1 MTNKILSLI
10 LLSVFLLSSCKD
22 SNKKSISNEPVVDQP
37 KTSIDRNNNNEEVN
51 NMAFKEWAKNPP
63 MGWNSWDCYG
73 PTVTEKEVKANTDYM
88 AEYLKPHG
96 WEYIVVDI
104 RWFVENTKAGGYNQ
118 TDPNYVLDDYGRYLP
133 AKNKFPSAKN
143 GQGFKPLADYI
154 HGKGLKFGIHI
165 MRGIPTKAVEQKL
178 PIKGTNGITAQDI
191 YSTENQ
197 CKWLR
202 DNYTILADRPGAQ
215 EYYNSILNLYA
226 SWGVDFIKVDDL
238 SAPIYHEKEIELI
251 RNAIDQTGRKIV
263 LSTSPGE
270 TPIVAAEHVSDH
282 ANMWRMVND
291 VWDEWHHIKHLIGV
305 SQDWYPYIGS
315 GTWPDCDMIPLGRIS
330 VRGERGADR
339 MSRLT
344 HDEQYTLMNFFTIF
358 KSPLFFGGDLP
369 SNDPFTLSLLTND
382 AVLKMHKESTA
393 VKKLFQTEN
402 QLAIT
407 STNKNTGGIYLALF
421 NIGDSKKESLTVT
434 FDQLGVNK
442 NGLKRT
448 NLWTN
453 KSEKLDGVSIQTTL
467 APHQSVLLSI
477 GQE

>member
-1 MTNKILSLI
+1 MCIRDSG
-10 LLSVFLLSSCKD
+10 KD
-22 SNKKSISNEPVVDQP
+22 
-37 KTSIDRNNNNEEVN
+37 
-51 NMAFKEWAKNPP
+51 
-63 MGWNSWDCYG
+63 
-73 PTVTEKEVKANTDYM
+73 
-88 AEYLKPHG
+88 
-96 WEYIVVDI
+96 
-104 RWFVENTKAGGYNQ
+104 
-118 TDPNYVLDDYGRYLP
+118 
-133 AKNKFPSAKN
+133 
-143 GQGFKPLADYI
+143 
-154 HGKGLKFGIHI
+154 LKFGIHI

-270 TPIVAAEHVSDH
+270 TPVVAAEHVSDH

-344 HDEQYTLMNFFTIF
+344 H
-358 KSPLFFGGDLP
+358 
-369 SNDPFTLSLLTND
+369 LS
-382 AVLKMHKESTA
+382 
-393 VKKLFQTEN
+393 
-402 QLAIT
+402 
-407 STNKNTGGIYLALF
+407 
-421 NIGDSKKESLTVT
+421 
-434 FDQLGVNK
+434 
-442 NGLKRT
+442 
-448 NLWTN
+448 
-453 KSEKLDGVSIQTTL
+453 
-467 APHQSVLLSI
+467 
-477 GQE
+477 